1 MYSTIDEKHF
11 ILRLGRF
18 SEAHGLSYLDLL
30 VNYRDAMDSRKNW
43 GEIEKEKIAKLCD
56 ELINAELNKDIDGA
70 EWVGRVSRNPDGVPT
85 SHQGGG
91 LIAGGFGGEATKKGQ
106 RHE

>member
-18 SEAHGLSYLDLL
+18 SKAHGLSYLGLL
-30 VNYRDAMDSRKNW
+30 VNYRDAIELRKDW

-70 EWVGRVSRNPDGVPT
+70 KTPWINPK
-85 SHQGGG
+85 SK
-91 LIAGGFGGEATKKGQ
+91 LN
-106 RHE
+106 